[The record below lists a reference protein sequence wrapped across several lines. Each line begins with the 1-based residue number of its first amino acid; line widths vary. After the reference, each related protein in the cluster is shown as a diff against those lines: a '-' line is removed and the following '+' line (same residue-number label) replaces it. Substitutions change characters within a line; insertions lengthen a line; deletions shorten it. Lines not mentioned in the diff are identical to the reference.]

1 MISINRN
8 RLLHEDFKKK
18 KLTVFFNR
26 DQCQI
31 MGYVNN
37 FYVRSVSV
45 CQEWVYL
52 FMGDEPIKEVY
63 HQKKINFKIVPAN

>member
-1 MISINRN
+1 
-8 RLLHEDFKKK
+8 
-18 KLTVFFNR
+18 
-26 DQCQI
+26 